1 MVNNMKKAASFLLI
15 FLFITL
21 YAASAS
27 ASSVVWGPSFMTA
40 PLLMDQS
47 FYGVTTDGLVRL
59 PLDGSPQQTILS
71 AATLE
76 STFSDTAYRDLCLA
90 AYKDEIILFD
100 LNAVYLLGDQGLSL
114 LVNVDNADDMVYYI
128 KTAACAG
135 DYLFLLPFD
144 ASRLFR
150 INLLTGEMNTLPPNG
165 LTELAVWQDDQLL
178 GLRRSST
185 SVDVVIVDQQGAF
198 VQTVCSFDQ
207 TSFPKH
213 LAAVPQ
219 EGLIYLIANGKLTEI
234 RDGQAL
240 SLYPIPT
247 DFSASYQ
254 AYAGRQ
260 QYILLNFYT
269 DTSVVYDVTAQP
281 KQTKVTIAGMNTSAS
296 LDGSFSLAY
305 PDLVIDRTIR
315 EHCCAQEV
323 FTAVQSGDDTVD
335 LYLVPLST
343 GTRRLMEQGYLAPLT
358 GCDALA
364 DELTALYPVFSEAL
378 QFNGEPYA
386 CIGDVF
392 LTGWTMNAELS
403 EVMEAPETIAQ
414 AMENQLAW
422 ADHPLNNGIPYLA
435 EAFHSSEW
443 DAERYLDY
451 MLKQYIL
458 WADDTAD
465 TLNFSDPGFAALLTS
480 LRQAVSR
487 GLPLSSASVY
497 ADVSQSAALVGNNI
511 SIGVSGA
518 YWRECRLIV
527 PPGLWDGDAGRV
539 QASVSVYILNPNSK
553 RKAEALTYLS
563 YLVQNRSVS
572 KSSLLYSTTESV
584 PYGYGEEIESQLAE
598 LEALLETASPSQT
611 RSIQNQ
617 ISDLQ
622 ASLSTMAMD
631 AGAWIIYSP
640 ALETYRNSIIPQV
653 RLGLSTYLEGSQ
665 QGHLDVF
672 SSLTQIVRQYLYG
685 SISLE
690 QCIQRLNSTVT
701 MIGLEDGIS
710 Y

>member
-1 MVNNMKKAASFLLI
+1 MKKAAF
-15 FLFITL
+15 FLFILLLITL
-21 YAASAS
+21 CAAFASADS
-27 ASSVVWGPSFMTA
+27 IVCGPSFMTA

-47 FYGVTTDGLVRL
+47 LYGVTADGLVRL

-71 AATLE
+71 AAALE

-90 AYKDEIILFD
+90 AYKGEIILFD

-114 LVNVDNADDMVYYI
+114 LVNVDNADDMVYSI
-128 KTAACAG
+128 EAAACAG

-165 LTELAVWQDDQLL
+165 LTELAVWQDNQLL

-207 TSFPKH
+207 TSFPKY
-213 LAAVPQ
+213 LAAEPQ
-219 EGLIYLIANGKLTEI
+219 EGRIYLIANGKLTEI

-240 SLYPIPT
+240 SVYPVPT
-247 DFSASYQ
+247 DFTSFYQ
-254 AYAGRQ
+254 AYAGPQ
-260 QYILLNFYT
+260 QYILLNSLT
-269 DTSVVYDVTAQP
+269 DTAVVYDVTAQP
-281 KQTKVTIAGMNTSAS
+281 RQTKVTIAGMNTSAS
-296 LDGSFSLAY
+296 LDGSFFLAY

-343 GTRRLMEQGYLAPLT
+343 GIRRLMEQGYLAPLND
-358 GCDALA
+358 CEALA

-378 QFNGEPYA
+378 QYNGEPYA
-386 CIGDVF
+386 CIDS
-392 LTGWTMNAELS
+392 LYLSGWTMSAELA
-403 EVMEAPETIAQ
+403 EDMEAPETITQ

-422 ADHPLNNGIPYLA
+422 VDHPLNNGIPYLA

-451 MLKQYIL
+451 ILKQYIL
-458 WADDTAD
+458 WAEDTAD
-465 TLNFSDPGFAALLTS
+465 TLDFSDPCFAALLAS

-487 GLPLSSASVY
+487 GLPLASAAVY

-511 SIGVSGA
+511 NINVSGA
-518 YWRECRLIV
+518 SWRESRLII

-553 RKAEALTYLS
+553 HKEEALTYLS
-563 YLVQNRSVS
+563 YLVQNRSAS
-572 KSSLLYSTTESV
+572 NSSLLYATAESV
-584 PYGYGEEIESQLAE
+584 PYGYGAEIESQLTE
-598 LEALLETASPSQT
+598 LEALLETASPSET

-622 ASLSTMAMD
+622 ASLSAMAMD
-631 AGAWIIYSP
+631 AGAWIIYGP
-640 ALETYRNSIIPQV
+640 ALEAYRNSIIPQV
-653 RLGLSTYLEGSQ
+653 RLGLSLYLEGPQ
-665 QGHLDVF
+665 QGHLDIF
-672 SSLTQIVRQYLYG
+672 STLTQIVWQYLYG

-690 QCIQRLNSTVT
+690 QCVQRLNSTVT
-701 MIGLEDGIS
+701 MISLEGGIS